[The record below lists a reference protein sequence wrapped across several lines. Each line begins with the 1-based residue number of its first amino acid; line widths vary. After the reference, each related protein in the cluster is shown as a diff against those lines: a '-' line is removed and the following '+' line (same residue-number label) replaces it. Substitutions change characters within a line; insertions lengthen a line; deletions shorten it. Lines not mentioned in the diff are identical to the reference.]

1 MAESVKALQ
10 NQGHMPC
17 SPKTLRRAHS
27 MAASH
32 GYQVAPPTS
41 NPGQSQQRSN
51 SMMMGPQDH
60 QQLRQEIIYAPVAEL
75 QHKINQ
81 RHNPGPPQGKT
92 GASPEGE
99 QYGFGVQFQ
108 HQQNQFYHHH
118 VQDPHQRYNFFK
130 AFRQIIDT

>member
-1 MAESVKALQ
+1 
-10 NQGHMPC
+10 
-17 SPKTLRRAHS
+17 
-27 MAASH
+27 
-32 GYQVAPPTS
+32 
-41 NPGQSQQRSN
+41 
-51 SMMMGPQDH
+51 MMMGPQDH

-81 RHNPGPPQGKT
+81 RHNPGPAQVKT

-118 VQDPHQRYNFFK
+118 VQDPHQRYISIFLKFFFTK
-130 AFRQIIDT
+130 LHFVLTYLILLNRFHIFNTGASFQGKCVQRTSENETFGLANRTINSSV